1 MNKTLLFGAMLM
13 MQKPKKEG
21 FIMFYKRILTLSILA
36 ALLLLVVGLLPVH
49 GEGEIYDK
57 VVRLHVLANSDS
69 EEDQAVK
76 LAVRDAILGVTV
88 PLLQDCETREEAVAC
103 LEAKHSLLIETA
115 QTVLREKGFD
125 DAVSIEMGLEDYPT
139 RTYDSLCFPAGEYIS
154 MRISLGE
161 GAGQNWWC
169 CLFPPLCLGAATVSE
184 KGAEDACI
192 SVGFTPT
199 QYKII
204 TESDKPVYRARFKIL
219 ELFGR

>member
-1 MNKTLLFGAMLM
+1 
-13 MQKPKKEG
+13 
-21 FIMFYKRILTLSILA
+21 MFYKRILTLSIIA
-36 ALLLLVVGLLPVH
+36 AMLLLAVGLLPVH
-49 GEGEIYDK
+49 GEEEVYNK

-76 LAVRDAILGVTV
+76 LAVRDAILEVTV
-88 PLLQDCETREEAVAC
+88 PLLQDCKAKEEAV
-103 LEAKHSLLIETA
+103 SLLEENRPLLTETA
-115 QTVLREKGFD
+115 KTVLRKEGFD

-154 MRISLGE
+154 MRVNLGE
-161 GAGQNWWC
+161 GEGQNWWC

-184 KGAEDACI
+184 MTAEDACI

-204 TESDKPVYRARFKIL
+204 TESDKPIYRARFKIL
-219 ELFGR
+219 ELFGK

>member
-1 MNKTLLFGAMLM
+1 
-13 MQKPKKEG
+13 
-21 FIMFYKRILTLSILA
+21 MFYKRILTLSLIA
-36 ALLLLVVGLLPVH
+36 AMLLLVIGLLPVH
-49 GEGEIYDK
+49 GEEEIYDK

-76 LAVRDAILGVTV
+76 LSVRDAILEVTV
-88 PLLQDCETREEAVAC
+88 PLLQNCESKEEAVAL
-103 LEAKHSLLIETA
+103 LEANRPLLTETA
-115 QTVLREKGFD
+115 QAVLQKEGFD

-154 MRISLGE
+154 MRVNIGE
-161 GAGQNWWC
+161 AEGENWWC
-169 CLFPPLCLGAATVSE
+169 CLFPPLCLGAATVNE
-184 KGAEDACI
+184 KTAEDACI

-219 ELFGR
+219 ELLGG

>member
-1 MNKTLLFGAMLM
+1 
-13 MQKPKKEG
+13 
-21 FIMFYKRILTLSILA
+21 MFYKRILTLAIFA
-36 ALLLLVVGLLPVH
+36 AILLLVVGLLPVH
-49 GEGEIYDK
+49 GEEEIYNK

-76 LAVRDAILGVTV
+76 LKVRDAILAITV
-88 PLLQDCETREEAVAC
+88 PLLQNCETKEEAVTL
-103 LEAKHSLLIETA
+103 LEENQTLFVEAA
-115 QTVLREKGFD
+115 QAVLQEEGFD

-154 MRISLGE
+154 MRVSLGTGE
-161 GAGQNWWC
+161 GQNWWC
-169 CLFPPLCLGAATVSE
+169 CLFPPLCLGAATVRDE
-184 KGAEDACI
+184 DAEDACI

-219 ELFGR
+219 ELLGQ